1 MTNQLPNRRLL
12 IADCRLGRTVVC
24 QSEIDYSGGR
34 KSTIRP
40 AFTLVE
46 LLVVVAIIALLIAI
60 LLPSLNKAREAGR
73 SVVCMTHLKQIGQA
87 ILMYAG
93 DNNQTLPYA
102 VATLPGTET
111 WLSYD
116 DLLNPYLG
124 GTLDLEKRKTD
135 HYIPMK
141 MPVFLCPSDRLPPGW
156 YMRRSYSLCRGSG
169 QNYASYID
177 SGVAFAAW
185 TYDPLNPVKTV
196 RLTEIAGPSD
206 TMQASEWSNTY
217 NNMGNGSGGVLDY
230 PQQQMAGYTGSPGA
244 AYDTGNL
251 HGGLVNY
258 LLVDGHV
265 ELLRPEKTV
274 GSGNTLIPKGIWT
287 RILGD

>member
-1 MTNQLPNRRLL
+1 MKYSRNRTWFFK
-12 IADCRLGRTVVC
+12 G
-24 QSEIDYSGGR
+24 
-34 KSTIRP
+34 
-40 AFTLVE
+40 FTLVE

-102 VATLPGTET
+102 VTALPGTNA

-156 YMRRSYSLCRGSG
+156 YMRRSYSLCRT
-169 QNYASYID
+169 NIY
-177 SGVAFAAW
+177 GVAFAAW
-185 TYDPLNPVKTV
+185 TWDPSNPVKTV

-206 TMQASEWSNTY
+206 TMQASEWSNTF

-244 AYDTGNL
+244 AYDTENL

-274 GSGNTLIPKGIWT
+274 GTGNTLTPKGIWT
-287 RILGD
+287 RALGD